1 MPRTRAGARLPGILG
16 VAQLIREHRP
26 LVART
31 LRETFGVGLSD
42 LGGALR
48 WGEARLLIE
57 AAAGDPGTALGAEL
71 AGWAYPASTK
81 DLISLTAQIGDPKA
95 SKRVMPW
102 ALQRPASTATP
113 DEVAVAQAQLE
124 DEIVFT

>member
-1 MPRTRAGARLPGILG
+1 M
-16 VAQLIREHRP
+16 
-26 LVART
+26 ART

-48 WGEARLLIE
+48 WGEVRLLIE

-71 AGWAYPASTK
+71 AGWAYPASIR

-102 ALQRPASTATP
+102 AMDGIRKRGTQATAA
-113 DEVAVAQAQLE
+113 EVAAADAELE
-124 DEIVFT
+124 AEIVFS